1 VLAEFGLVLSADAD
15 IVVWDAGAETRY
27 LVLPV
32 RPAGTAD
39 LGEDELTGLVS
50 RNGLIGTAAV

>member
-1 VLAEFGLVLSADAD
+1 VARAWTDSAD
-15 IVVWDAGAETRY
+15 TRY